1 MKLLKPKKFKIKKII
16 KDQKTI
22 RVIEKGEKFDFFF
35 QRNYIINNHNINNFS
50 GFHAHKKLYQLVFCI
65 RGKVEI
71 VCSDNSTGLLENFKI
86 IKKFYSISFGILSFS
101 SK

>member
-35 QRNYIINNHNINNFS
+35 QRNYIINNHNINTPFN
-50 GFHAHKKLYQLVFCI
+50 A
-65 RGKVEI
+65 
-71 VCSDNSTGLLENFKI
+71 NTNT
-86 IKKFYSISFGILSFS
+86 
-101 SK
+101 

>member
-35 QRNYIINNHNINNFS
+35 PEELHN
-50 GFHAHKKLYQLVFCI
+50 
-65 RGKVEI
+65 
-71 VCSDNSTGLLENFKI
+71 
-86 IKKFYSISFGILSFS
+86 
-101 SK
+101 

>member
-22 RVIEKGEKFDFFF
+22 RVIEKGEKFDFSF

-71 VCSDNSTGLLENFKI
+71 VLDDKI
-86 IKKFYSISFGILSFS
+86 NSFS
-101 SK
+101 YELDNPDFAVIIPPGYWRILK